1 MAIEGT
7 ISGTRS
13 PARPSRP
20 PNRTRRATGTPL
32 TTGRTD
38 RHHVLLPLAGLAL
51 IFAGC
56 AGGAGTPTALPS
68 VGGSPTASV
77 TQASAATSASPS
89 RAAPSTAVVLGGR
102 LLFSRYNMATQNPV
116 VSFVSR
122 PDGSAE
128 TEVPLP
134 WTEPANRWSR
144 SGKEIAV
151 ATLLADER
159 VGTAIIAPDGTV
171 LRVLEI
177 PDPTLNLPCF
187 VWSIDDARLACE
199 AWDDADPS
207 RRGIYSVRAS
217 DGGDLQ
223 RVSSG
228 ANDLGANDLPGD
240 YSPTGQL
247 VFKRATDGDDGPGP
261 LMLVDASGG
270 EPRTLAAGSYED
282 PGRFAPDGASVLTSE
297 SGRIVIMDLDG
308 KVLHMITPW
317 GDSFFF
323 FGAVWSPD
331 GTRIA
336 FSRAVGGG
344 PFSDIWTSLP
354 DGTDPRQVTR
364 TPEPVN
370 EIGVDWGVGG
380 G

>member
-1 MAIEGT
+1 MAVEGT
-7 ISGTRS
+7 ISGARSHPRPIRS
-13 PARPSRP
+13 PYSTRYGPSGSETVGR
-20 PNRTRRATGTPL
+20 TGTQ
-32 TTGRTD
+32 R
-38 RHHVLLPLAGLAL
+38 VLPLIVGLAL
-51 IFAGC
+51 ALAGC
-56 AGGAGTPTALPS
+56 TAGDGTPTALPS

-77 TQASAATSASPS
+77 TQASAETSASPS

-102 LLFSRYNMATQNPV
+102 LLFSRSNQATHTFV
-116 VSFVSR
+116 GSFVSR
-122 PDGSAE
+122 PDGSGE
-128 TEVPLP
+128 TEIPLP
-134 WTEPANRWSR
+134 WTEGANRWSR

-151 ATLLADER
+151 ATELADKR

-177 PDPTLNLPCF
+177 SDPTLNLACW

-228 ANDLGANDLPGD
+228 ANDLPGD
-240 YSPTGQL
+240 YSPTGQF
-247 VFKRATDGDDGPGP
+247 VFKRGTPDEGPGQ

-270 EPRTLAAGSYED
+270 EPRLLAAGSYGD
-282 PGRFAPDGASVLTSE
+282 PGRFAPDGASVLTSADA
-297 SGRIVIMDLDG
+297 RLVIMDLDG
-308 KVLHMITPW
+308 KVLQRITAW
-317 GDSFFF
+317 GDSFAL
-323 FGAVWSPD
+323 FGPVWSPD

-354 DGTDPRQVTR
+354 DGTHPRQVTR
-364 TPEPVN
+364 TPKPVD

>member
-1 MAIEGT
+1 MPIEGT

-20 PNRTRRATGTPL
+20 PNRTRRARGTPL

-38 RHHVLLPLAGLAL
+38 PYHVLLPLAGLAL
-51 IFAGC
+51 ALAGC
-56 AGGAGTPTALPS
+56 TGGAGTPTALPS

-77 TQASAATSASPS
+77 TQASAETSASPS

-102 LLFSRYNMATQNPV
+102 LLFSRSNQATDTFV
-116 VSFVSR
+116 GSFVSR

-128 TEVPLP
+128 TEIPLP
-134 WTEPANRWSR
+134 WTAGANRWSR

-151 ATLLADER
+151 ATELADKR

-207 RRGIYSVRAS
+207 RRGIYSIRAS

-228 ANDLGANDLPGD
+228 NDLPGD
-240 YSPTGQL
+240 YSPTGQF
-247 VFKRATDGDDGPGP
+247 VFKRGTPDEGVGP

-270 EPRTLAAGSYED
+270 EPRLLAAGSYED
-282 PGRFAPDGASVLTSE
+282 PGRFAPDGASVLTSA
-297 SGRIVIMDLDG
+297 GARLVIMDLDG
-308 KVLHMITPW
+308 KVLQMITPW
-317 GDSFFF
+317 GDSFSL
-323 FGAVWSPD
+323 FGPVWSPD

-364 TPEPVN
+364 TPKPVN